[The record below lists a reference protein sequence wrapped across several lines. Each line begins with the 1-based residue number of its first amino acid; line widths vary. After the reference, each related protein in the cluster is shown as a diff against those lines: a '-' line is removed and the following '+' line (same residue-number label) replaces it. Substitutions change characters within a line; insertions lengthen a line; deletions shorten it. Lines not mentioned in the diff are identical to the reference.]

1 MVVNS
6 LVGLLLIIA
15 GISDIKTRKVSI
27 KLLLLF
33 GAAALANTIFL
44 QRTDV
49 VGMLLGMLLGMIPG
63 IILLLLGKLTRESI
77 GYGDG
82 CLIIIIGIFLGINK
96 TIELMMTAL
105 FMAAIYS
112 IFLIS
117 FKKAGRK
124 KEMPF
129 VPALFIAFLLM
140 RFAK

>member
-1 MVVNS
+1 MAANS

-15 GISDIKTRKVSI
+15 GISDIRTRKVSI

-33 GAAALANTIFL
+33 GAAALVNTIFL

-49 VGMLLGMLLGMIPG
+49 VSAIFGMIPG
-63 IILLLLGKLTRESI
+63 IILLLLGKLTRESV

-82 CLIIIIGIFLGINK
+82 CIIIIIGVFLGINK
-96 TIELMMTAL
+96 TIELIMTAL

-112 IFLIS
+112 VFLIS
-117 FKKAGRK
+117 CKKAGRK

-129 VPALFIAFLLM
+129 VPVLLIAFLLM